1 VNAAA
6 VEQAKRD
13 AVKARARLDSTLVAL
28 QQRLHPKHLA
38 TEAWDGVK
46 EKSSDLAEG
55 AMGAVKERP
64 MIVGAALTAAALFFA
79 RKPLMRAAGR
89 AFGGEGED
97 DGVITTQIDT
107 DTENYMAAAPTI
119 DAPRPKE
126 RKNDRQQ
133 D

>member
-1 VNAAA
+1 VNAAS

-55 AMGAVKERP
+55 AMGAVRERP
-64 MIVGAALTAAALFFA
+64 AMVGAALTAAALFFA
-79 RKPLMRAAGR
+79 RKPLMRAASR
-89 AFGGEGED
+89 AFGSETDED
-97 DGVITTQIDT
+97 DGAITTTIDT
-107 DTENYMAAAPTI
+107 DSENYMAAAPTI
-119 DAPRPKE
+119 DAPR
-126 RKNDRQQ
+126 RQGATE
-133 D
+133 